1 MLSKWT
7 RRGAQLFA
15 VYLVT
20 YLIMTVVDNRR
31 IVDQTQAPTKKIS
44 DGPLVI
50 KDSPENMNKE
60 NELNTITILSVNS
73 LGSKTHQEN
82 LIPHM
87 VKPTIQKA
95 PIITNEFLENFKRE
109 ARKVHSRSSDFLL
122 FTLIN
127 GAYMNLTLNWL
138 CNVAPF
144 PTSIHRKTLIV
155 SLDAK
160 ACKVIQRIWKQV
172 KCMYIKVHGD
182 YNSPLSWGRQKYIN
196 LLSLRSQ
203 LLLILAELEL
213 PYILFETDA
222 VWLRDPM
229 EFFQNQTLIDDAD
242 IIVPTKGYPDH
253 DLTYAFDPMIVYPSN
268 ASLVLMRELNLQL
281 SKDPKVYDQ
290 DVLDQ
295 LCRQQHF
302 GLVCRQFEWTEVAD
316 GKWFKLSESE
326 RAHLRPYIVNNNY
339 YVGVD
344 NKISRQALNDLW
356 FLSVKNNCNFS
367 KVQNLLRKYG
377 SQISSYSNDA

>member
-15 VYLVT
+15 AYLLMH
-20 YLIMTVVDNRR
+20 LIVTVVDNRR
-31 IVDQTQAPTKKIS
+31 VTDHTKNPSKKIS
-44 DGPLVI
+44 DGPLIV
-50 KDSPENMNKE
+50 KDLPENV
-60 NELNTITILSVNS
+60 NEEDEDSAVT
-73 LGSKTHQEN
+73 SKAYQEDFV
-82 LIPHM
+82 PHL
-87 VKPTIQKA
+87 VEPVIQKV
-95 PIITNEFLENFKRE
+95 PVITNRFFENFKRE
-109 ARKVHSRSSDFLL
+109 ARVVHSNSDDFLL

-127 GAYMNLTLNWL
+127 GAYLNLTLNWL

-144 PTSIHRKTLIV
+144 RTSIHRKTLIV
-155 SLDAK
+155 SLDPE
-160 ACKVIQRIWKQV
+160 ACEVIQKTWKEV
-172 KCMYIKVHGD
+172 KCMYIKVHD
-182 YNSPLSWGRQKYIN
+182 NYNSPLSWGRQNYIN

-203 LLLILAELEL
+203 LLLILAQLEL

-253 DLTYAFDPMIVYPSN
+253 SLTYAFDPMIVYPSN
-268 ASLVLMRELNLQL
+268 ASLVFMRELTSQL
-281 SKDPKVYDQ
+281 SKNPKLYDQ

-295 LCRQQHF
+295 LCRQQYF

-316 GKWFKLSESE
+316 GKWFKMSESE
-326 RAHLRPYIVNNNY
+326 RAHLRPYIINNNY
-339 YVGVD
+339 YIGVD

-356 FLSVKNNCNFS
+356 FLSVKGNCNLS
-367 KVQNLLRKYG
+367 KVRSLLHKYE
-377 SQISSYSNDA
+377 S